1 MKPKRLF
8 GFFLYIYSIKRKKMK
23 LFFTSILLILNVQ
36 INFSQENDTIE
47 PKTIEG
53 QFDKIFKVSAT
64 FQNYKIVGKDEFLSL
79 KKNVLDSVKKFRKA
93 FVNIENLL
101 KNERENIAYLNETL
115 TQKTLELDNAL
126 FKENSISLFGAT
138 LNKYTYSFILWTI
151 IIGFG
156 AGIVFFVFKF
166 LKSNVIAK
174 QAQDSLLIVEEEF
187 EIHRKNSIERE
198 QKLRRQLQDEI
209 NKNRNS

>member
-1 MKPKRLF
+1 
-8 GFFLYIYSIKRKKMK
+8 MK

-126 FKENSISLFGAT
+126 FKENSISLFGAP
-138 LNKYTYSFILWTI
+138 LNKFTYSFILWTI

-209 NKNRNS
+209 NKHRN

>member
-93 FVNIENLL
+93 FLNIENLL

-126 FKENSISLFGAT
+126 FKENSISLFGAP
-138 LNKYTYSFILWTI
+138 LNKFTYSFILWTI

-209 NKNRNS
+209 NKHRNS

>member
-101 KNERENIAYLNETL
+101 KNEREKIAYLNETL

-138 LNKYTYSFILWTI
+138 LNKFTYSFILWTI

-209 NKNRNS
+209 NKHRNS

>member
-138 LNKYTYSFILWTI
+138 LNKFTYSFILWTI

-174 QAQDSLLIVEEEF
+174 QARESLLIVEEEF

-209 NKNRNS
+209 NKHRNS

>member
-8 GFFLYIYSIKRKKMK
+8 GFFLYIYRIKRKKMK

-126 FKENSISLFGAT
+126 FKENSISLFGAP
-138 LNKYTYSFILWTI
+138 LNKFTYSFILWTI

-209 NKNRNS
+209 NKHRN

>member
-93 FVNIENLL
+93 FLNIENLL

>member
-53 QFDKIFKVSAT
+53 QFDKIFKVLAT

-93 FVNIENLL
+93 FLNIENLL

-138 LNKYTYSFILWTI
+138 LNKFTYSFILWTI

-209 NKNRNS
+209 NKHRNS

>member
-93 FVNIENLL
+93 FLNIENLL

-138 LNKYTYSFILWTI
+138 LNKFTYSFILWTI

-174 QAQDSLLIVEEEF
+174 QAQESLLIVEEEF

-209 NKNRNS
+209 NKHRNS

>member
-93 FVNIENLL
+93 FLNIENLL

-138 LNKYTYSFILWTI
+138 LNKFTYSFILWTI

-209 NKNRNS
+209 NKHRNS

>member
-36 INFSQENDTIE
+36 INFSQENYTIE

-126 FKENSISLFGAT
+126 FKENSISLFGAP
-138 LNKYTYSFILWTI
+138 LNKFTYSFILWTI

-209 NKNRNS
+209 NKHRNS

>member
-1 MKPKRLF
+1 M
-8 GFFLYIYSIKRKKMK
+8 
-23 LFFTSILLILNVQ
+23 
-36 INFSQENDTIE
+36 
-47 PKTIEG
+47 
-53 QFDKIFKVSAT
+53 
-64 FQNYKIVGKDEFLSL
+64 
-79 KKNVLDSVKKFRKA
+79 
-93 FVNIENLL
+93 

-209 NKNRNS
+209 NKHRNS

>member
-53 QFDKIFKVSAT
+53 QFDKIFKVSTT

-93 FVNIENLL
+93 FLNIENLL

-138 LNKYTYSFILWTI
+138 LNKFTYSFILWTI

-209 NKNRNS
+209 NKHRNS

>member
-93 FVNIENLL
+93 FVKIENLL

-126 FKENSISLFGAT
+126 FKENSISLFGAP
-138 LNKYTYSFILWTI
+138 LNKFTYSFILWTI

-209 NKNRNS
+209 NKHRNS

>member
-93 FVNIENLL
+93 FLNIENLL

-126 FKENSISLFGAT
+126 FKENSISLFGAP
-138 LNKYTYSFILWTI
+138 LNKFTYSFILWTI

-174 QAQDSLLIVEEEF
+174 QAQESLLIVEEEF

-209 NKNRNS
+209 NKHRNS

>member
-8 GFFLYIYSIKRKKMK
+8 GFFLYIYSIKLKKMK

-101 KNERENIAYLNETL
+101 KNEREKIAYLNETL

-138 LNKYTYSFILWTI
+138 LNKFTYSFILWTI

-209 NKNRNS
+209 NKHRNS

>member
-53 QFDKIFKVSAT
+53 QFDKIFKVSTT

-93 FVNIENLL
+93 FLNIENLL

-126 FKENSISLFGAT
+126 FKENSISLFGAP
-138 LNKYTYSFILWTI
+138 LNKFTYSFILWTI

-174 QAQDSLLIVEEEF
+174 QAQESLLIVEEEF

-209 NKNRNS
+209 NKHRNS

>member
-1 MKPKRLF
+1 
-8 GFFLYIYSIKRKKMK
+8 MK

-209 NKNRNS
+209 NKHRNS

>member
-101 KNERENIAYLNETL
+101 KNERANIAYLNETL

-138 LNKYTYSFILWTI
+138 LNKFTYSFILWTI

-209 NKNRNS
+209 NKHRNS

>member
-126 FKENSISLFGAT
+126 FKENSISLFGAP
-138 LNKYTYSFILWTI
+138 LNKFTYSFILWTI

-209 NKNRNS
+209 NKHRNS

>member
-53 QFDKIFKVSAT
+53 QFDKIFKVSTT

-93 FVNIENLL
+93 FLNIENLL

-126 FKENSISLFGAT
+126 FKENSMSLFGAP
-138 LNKYTYSFILWTI
+138 LNKFTYSFILWTI

-209 NKNRNS
+209 NKHRNP

>member
-93 FVNIENLL
+93 FLNIENLL

-126 FKENSISLFGAT
+126 FKENSM
-138 LNKYTYSFILWTI
+138 
-151 IIGFG
+151 
-156 AGIVFFVFKF
+156 
-166 LKSNVIAK
+166 
-174 QAQDSLLIVEEEF
+174 
-187 EIHRKNSIERE
+187 
-198 QKLRRQLQDEI
+198 
-209 NKNRNS
+209 

>member
-53 QFDKIFKVSAT
+53 QFDKIFKVSTT

-93 FVNIENLL
+93 FLNIENLL

-126 FKENSISLFGAT
+126 FKENSISLFGAP
-138 LNKYTYSFILWTI
+138 LNKFTYSFILWTI

-209 NKNRNS
+209 NKHRNS

>member
-1 MKPKRLF
+1 
-8 GFFLYIYSIKRKKMK
+8 
-23 LFFTSILLILNVQ
+23 VQ

-126 FKENSISLFGAT
+126 FKENSISLFGAP
-138 LNKYTYSFILWTI
+138 LNKFTYSFILWTI

-209 NKNRNS
+209 NKHRNS

>member
-209 NKNRNS
+209 NKHRNS

>member
-53 QFDKIFKVSAT
+53 QFDKIFKVSTT

-126 FKENSISLFGAT
+126 FKENSMSLFGAP
-138 LNKYTYSFILWTI
+138 LNKFTYSFILWTI

-209 NKNRNS
+209 NKHRNS

>member
-1 MKPKRLF
+1 
-8 GFFLYIYSIKRKKMK
+8 MK

-53 QFDKIFKVSAT
+53 QFDKIFKVSTT

-93 FVNIENLL
+93 FLNIENLL

-126 FKENSISLFGAT
+126 FKENSMSLFGAP
-138 LNKYTYSFILWTI
+138 LNKFTYSFILWTI

-209 NKNRNS
+209 NKHRNP

>member
-93 FVNIENLL
+93 FLNIENLL

-209 NKNRNS
+209 NKHRNS

>member
-93 FVNIENLL
+93 FLNIENLL

-126 FKENSISLFGAT
+126 FKENSISLFGAP
-138 LNKYTYSFILWTI
+138 LNKFTYSFILWTI

-209 NKNRNS
+209 NKHRNP

>member
-1 MKPKRLF
+1 
-8 GFFLYIYSIKRKKMK
+8 MK

-138 LNKYTYSFILWTI
+138 LNKFTYSFILWTI

-209 NKNRNS
+209 NKHRNS

>member
-138 LNKYTYSFILWTI
+138 LNKFTYSFILWTI

-209 NKNRNS
+209 NKHRNS

>member
-126 FKENSISLFGAT
+126 FKENSISLFGAP
-138 LNKYTYSFILWTI
+138 LNKFTYSFILWTI

-209 NKNRNS
+209 NKHRNP

>member
-93 FVNIENLL
+93 FLNIENLL

-138 LNKYTYSFILWTI
+138 LNKFTYSFILWTI

-209 NKNRNS
+209 NKQRNG